1 MSSLM
6 SSSQAIQV
14 DALLMEDH
22 LFHEEKSLTLFLVF
36 SISIN
41 QLKTALA
48 KSMYH
53 GISAH
58 EILRK

>member
-14 DALLMEDH
+14 DALMEDH
-22 LFHEEKSLTLFLVF
+22 LFHEEKSLEQFLVF
-36 SISIN
+36 SISKN
-41 QLKTALA
+41 QLKTAVA
-48 KSMYH
+48 KSMYN
-53 GISAH
+53 GISTH